1 MCSTSVEPSPSMISR
16 PVSAFQPLNTSA
28 DSTSA
33 ADSAIRSDEKSVAEA
48 PSALV
53 SEV

>member
-1 MCSTSVEPSPSMISR
+1 VQHFR
-16 PVSAFQPLNTSA
+16 GAQPFDDLKTGEGLPA

-33 ADSAIRSDEKSVAEA
+33 ADSAIRSDEKSVAAA

-53 SEV
+53 KDV